1 MGRSIVT
8 GKEERLGASFPQ
20 VESRRRWSSRS
31 QEPDAPH
38 RRADH
43 GWTLIELVVVMA
55 IITLLASMAMTLH
68 KNSVILGKEAV
79 LREDLFRMRDAIDQY
94 YADKGRYPADL
105 QALVT
110 DGYLR
115 AIPVDP
121 FTDSADSWQTIPA
134 EPDSNNPSAEVG
146 VFNVKSGAS
155 TSSLGGQ
162 AYSDW

>member
-1 MGRSIVT
+1 MERNTVT
-8 GKEERLGASFPQ
+8 GKHEHDRTERPQ
-20 VESRRRWSSRS
+20 TVARRRWQPRR
-31 QEPDAPH
+31 QEPDAPE
-38 RRADH
+38 RSDR

-68 KNSVILGKEAV
+68 KNGVTLAKESV

-110 DGYLR
+110 DGYMR

-121 FTDSADSWQTIPA
+121 ITGSADTWQTIAA
-134 EPDSNNPSAEVG
+134 EPDSNNPAAQVG
-146 VFNVKSGAS
+146 IYNVKSGAEA
-155 TSSLGGQ
+155 TSLSNQ
-162 AYSDW
+162 AYSEW